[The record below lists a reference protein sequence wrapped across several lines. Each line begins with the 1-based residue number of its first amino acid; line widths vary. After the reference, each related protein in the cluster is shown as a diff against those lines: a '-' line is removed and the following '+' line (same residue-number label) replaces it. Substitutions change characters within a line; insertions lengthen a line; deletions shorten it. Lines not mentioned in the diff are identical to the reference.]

1 MRHSKKQLIAPVL
14 KWAGGKRQLL
24 DTLIPLVPKDY
35 SVYCEPFV
43 GGGAL
48 FFALQPQSA
57 CINDV
62 NHELIRVY
70 TVIKN
75 DVDVLIEQ
83 LKQFQNNKDQ
93 FYEIRSWDRNKDKYT
108 HLSDI
113 EKAARIIYL
122 NRTCFNGLFRVN
134 ASGEFNV
141 PFGNYA
147 NPNIVNEP
155 VLRAISFYFNN
166 SEIVFNA
173 VDYAEIL
180 KNLPDNAFVYLD
192 PPYDPVSVTANFTGY
207 TKDGFSRDE
216 QIKLRKCCD
225 ELNERGI
232 KFMLSN
238 SATDFIC
245 DQYSKY
251 NIEIISAKRLV
262 GADASKRGRIQEVI
276 VRNYG

>member
-75 DVDVLIEQ
+75 DVDALIEQ

-122 NRTCFNGLFRVN
+122 NKTCFNGLFRVN

-141 PFGNYA
+141 PFGYYA

-173 VDYAEIL
+173 IDYAEIL

>member
-192 PPYDPVSVTANFTGY
+192 PPYDPVSVTANFTSY

-216 QIKLRKCCD
+216 QIRLRKCCD
-225 ELNERGI
+225 ELNERSI

-238 SATDFIC
+238 SATDFIY

>member
-75 DVDVLIEQ
+75 DVDALIEQ

-192 PPYDPVSVTANFTGY
+192 PPYDPVSVTANFTSY

-216 QIKLRKCCD
+216 QIKLCKCCD

>member
-75 DVDVLIEQ
+75 DVDALIEQ

-192 PPYDPVSVTANFTGY
+192 PPYDPVSVTANFTSY

>member
-1 MRHSKKQLIAPVL
+1 MRYGKNQLISPVL

-24 DTLIPLVPKDY
+24 DTLIPLLPKDY

-48 FFALQPQSA
+48 FFALQPQLA
-57 CINDV
+57 CINDI
-62 NHELIRVY
+62 NHELIQVY
-70 TVIKN
+70 IVIKN
-75 DVDVLIEQ
+75 NVDALIER
-83 LKQFQNNKDQ
+83 LKKFQNDKEH
-93 FYEIRSWDRNKDKYT
+93 FYEVRSWDRNKDSYAQ
-108 HLSDI
+108 LSNI

-141 PFGNYA
+141 PFGSYA

-155 VLRAISFYFNN
+155 VLRAINGYLN
-166 SEIVFNA
+166 SAEIA
-173 VDYAEIL
+173 ISTGDYAEIL
-180 KNLPDNAFVYLD
+180 RNLPDNAFVYLD
-192 PPYDPVSVTANFTGY
+192 PPYDPVSATASFTSY
-207 TKDGFSRDE
+207 TKGGFSREE
-216 QIKLRKCCD
+216 QIRLRRYCD

-245 DQYSKY
+245 EQYGKY
-251 NIEIISAKRLV
+251 NIKIVSARRLV
-262 GADASKRGRIQEVI
+262 GANSSSRGKMQEII
-276 VRNYG
+276 VRNYE

>member
-122 NRTCFNGLFRVN
+122 NKTCFNGLFRVN

-192 PPYDPVSVTANFTGY
+192 PPYDPVSVTANFTSY

-216 QIKLRKCCD
+216 QIRLRKCCD
-225 ELNERGI
+225 ELNERSI

>member
-75 DVDVLIEQ
+75 DVDALIEQ

-122 NRTCFNGLFRVN
+122 NKTCFNGLFRVN

-192 PPYDPVSVTANFTGY
+192 PPYDPVSVTANFTSY

-232 KFMLSN
+232 KFILSN

>member
-122 NRTCFNGLFRVN
+122 NKTCFNGLFRVN

-192 PPYDPVSVTANFTGY
+192 PPYDPVSVTANFTSY

>member
-192 PPYDPVSVTANFTGY
+192 PPYDPVSATANFTGY

>member
-75 DVDVLIEQ
+75 DVDALIEQ

-93 FYEIRSWDRNKDKYT
+93 FYEIRSWDRNKDKYN

-122 NRTCFNGLFRVN
+122 NKTCFNGLFRVN

-192 PPYDPVSVTANFTGY
+192 PPYDPVSVTANFTSY

-216 QIKLRKCCD
+216 QIRLRKCCD
-225 ELNERGI
+225 ELNERSI

-238 SATDFIC
+238 SATDFIY

>member
-1 MRHSKKQLIAPVL
+1 M
-14 KWAGGKRQLL
+14 
-24 DTLIPLVPKDY
+24 
-35 SVYCEPFV
+35 
-43 GGGAL
+43 
-48 FFALQPQSA
+48 
-57 CINDV
+57 
-62 NHELIRVY
+62 
-70 TVIKN
+70 
-75 DVDVLIEQ
+75 
-83 LKQFQNNKDQ
+83 
-93 FYEIRSWDRNKDKYT
+93 
-108 HLSDI
+108 
-113 EKAARIIYL
+113 
-122 NRTCFNGLFRVN
+122 FRVN

-192 PPYDPVSVTANFTGY
+192 PPYDPVSVTANFTSY

-216 QIKLRKCCD
+216 QIRLRKCCD

-238 SATDFIC
+238 SATDFIY

>member
-75 DVDVLIEQ
+75 DVDALIEQ
-83 LKQFQNNKDQ
+83 LKQFKNNKDQ
-93 FYEIRSWDRNKDKYT
+93 FYEIRSWDRNKDKYN

-122 NRTCFNGLFRVN
+122 NKTCFNGLFRVN

-216 QIKLRKCCD
+216 QIRLRKCCD

>member
-192 PPYDPVSVTANFTGY
+192 PPYDPVSVTANFTSY

>member
-57 CINDV
+57 YINDV

-75 DVDVLIEQ
+75 DVDALIEQ

-192 PPYDPVSVTANFTGY
+192 PPYDPVSVTANFTSY

>member
-75 DVDVLIEQ
+75 DVDALIEQ

-166 SEIVFNA
+166 SEIVFTA

>member
-75 DVDVLIEQ
+75 DVDALIEQ

-93 FYEIRSWDRNKDKYT
+93 FYEIRSWDRNKDKYN

-122 NRTCFNGLFRVN
+122 NKTCFNGLFRVN

>member
-75 DVDVLIEQ
+75 DVDALIEQ

-192 PPYDPVSVTANFTGY
+192 PPYDPVSVTANFTSY

-216 QIKLRKCCD
+216 QIRLRKCCD

-238 SATDFIC
+238 SATDFIY

>member
-1 MRHSKKQLIAPVL
+1 MIAPVL

-75 DVDVLIEQ
+75 DVDALIEQ

-122 NRTCFNGLFRVN
+122 NKTCFNGLFRVN

-192 PPYDPVSVTANFTGY
+192 PPYDPVSVTANFTSY

>member
-122 NRTCFNGLFRVN
+122 NKTCFNGLFRVN

-192 PPYDPVSVTANFTGY
+192 PPYDPVSVTANFTSY

-216 QIKLRKCCD
+216 QIRLRKCCD